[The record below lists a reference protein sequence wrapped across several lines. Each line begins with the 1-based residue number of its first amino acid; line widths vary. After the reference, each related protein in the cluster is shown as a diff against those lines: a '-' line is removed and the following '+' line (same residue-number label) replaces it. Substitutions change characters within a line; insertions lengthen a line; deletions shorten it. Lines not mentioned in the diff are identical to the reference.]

1 MLNPPKALKDKKNS
15 KLWVA
20 SSRLRPSS
28 FAFARASV
36 AYVEINLKRELY
48 GLSTRMN
55 GNGNEC
61 RNSCSIGCG
70 RPILVIGISWGAV
83 HKLAY
88 IPPLVPGWAQ
98 VLLINKKKDTTF
110 AKKIH

>member
-1 MLNPPKALKDKKNS
+1 MLNPPKALKDRKNN

-36 AYVEINLKRELY
+36 AYVEMNLKRELY

-61 RNSCSIGCG
+61 RNNSSTGCG
-70 RPILVIGISWGAV
+70 RPILVIGRS
-83 HKLAY
+83 
-88 IPPLVPGWAQ
+88 
-98 VLLINKKKDTTF
+98 
-110 AKKIH
+110 